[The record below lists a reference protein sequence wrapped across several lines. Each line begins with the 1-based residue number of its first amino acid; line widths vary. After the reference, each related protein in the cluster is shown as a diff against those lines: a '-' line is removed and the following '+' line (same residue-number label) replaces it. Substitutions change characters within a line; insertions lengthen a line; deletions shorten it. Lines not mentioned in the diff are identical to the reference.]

1 MWLGCSK
8 LVINETSARYYLGTM
23 ATKTA
28 SVQYWNFKHIYIF
41 LFSKCIYV
49 ITNHAKKMHQL
60 MKNEFDII
68 QNKTKAHIS
77 SVIKTSN
84 L

>member
-1 MWLGCSK
+1 MWLRCSK

-23 ATKTA
+23 AETA
-28 SVQYWNFKHIYIF
+28 SVQYWNFKHIYII

-68 QNKTKAHIS
+68 QNKNKAHIFW
-77 SVIKTSN
+77 VIKTSN